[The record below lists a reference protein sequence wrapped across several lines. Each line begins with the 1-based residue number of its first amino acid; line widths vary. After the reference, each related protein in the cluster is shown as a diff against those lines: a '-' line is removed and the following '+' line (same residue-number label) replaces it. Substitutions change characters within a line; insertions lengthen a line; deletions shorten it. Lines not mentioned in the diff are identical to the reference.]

1 MLHLLESIK
10 SLVDYVNIVHNGCIQ
25 DNLFGLAVSQLAY
38 YCPIVSKLRG
48 TPLW

>member
-25 DNLFGLAVSQLAY
+25 DNLLGLAVSQLAY

-48 TPLW
+48 TPL